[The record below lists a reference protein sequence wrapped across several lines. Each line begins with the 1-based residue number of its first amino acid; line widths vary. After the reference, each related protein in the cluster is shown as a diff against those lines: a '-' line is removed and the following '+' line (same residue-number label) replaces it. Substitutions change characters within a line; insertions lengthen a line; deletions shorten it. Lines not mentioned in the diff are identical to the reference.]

1 MKRSSDEFSEDLKRR
16 FLLFASVPVLL
27 TLLYGAVLVYLA
39 NEKTL
44 IEQHNTMLSNIDV
57 QIRMYADRLH
67 QELRALRTEIQ
78 AEGEKAAGE
87 ASRLFPEV
95 VAAYHLDDRGRV
107 IKAFG
112 PEGDPA
118 FRPSRE
124 IRRAIDRGVTLYRA
138 DASCDPKIHRVVMD
152 YYLREG
158 KEHYLFRFSMEPL
171 FEMIRQI
178 NRRKDQGIELINRS
192 GEWILDT
199 RRPERSCSGRN
210 FFESGIYEI
219 AVKENPPF
227 ALVEFPAH
235 YKKGDSF
242 VKGIFDEDHFL
253 TYTRQKELDWL
264 ILIED
269 YGDSLD
275 TYLKKLPLVLIP
287 FFVLLILL
295 VYTTVRKV
303 TERISTPLV
312 ALTRRIEA
320 LARGSGTGRVE
331 VDASAYPI
339 VRSLAES
346 FNRMQEKILQRER
359 ELEESNRELNR
370 RVQERTE
377 ELQRLNLLLKERVE
391 EEVEKNLE
399 IRNRLAQSEKLAAM
413 GEMIGNIAHQWRQ
426 PLSVISTLA
435 TGVKM
440 EHRMG
445 ILEEDELERACD
457 QIDENAQYL
466 SRTIDDFRSFIRGD
480 KEKSAFTLGEM
491 IASFHS
497 LIESQLKSYRIE
509 FHESVD
515 TEAEIL
521 GYRNDLIQIL
531 INLFNNAKDA
541 MRATRD
547 EGGRIDL
554 QAHVSDGKLR
564 LIVEDDGGGIPDEIL
579 GRIFEPYFSTK
590 DKSQGTGL
598 GLHMVYRL
606 VESMGG
612 IITVENITRQGPE
625 GEERGAR
632 FTVEI
637 PVEETIE

>member
-1 MKRSSDEFSEDLKRR
+1 MKGSTEEFSKDLKRK

-27 TLLYGAVLVYLA
+27 TLLYGALLVYLA

-57 QIRMYADRLH
+57 QIRMYAERLH
-67 QELRALRTEIQ
+67 QNLRALRTEIDTD
-78 AEGEKAAGE
+78 GEEAAKE
-87 ASRLFPEV
+87 ASRLFPEI
-95 VAAYHLDDRGRV
+95 VAAYRLDDQGRV
-107 IKAFG
+107 IEAFG
-112 PEGDPA
+112 PGADPD
-118 FRPSRE
+118 FHLSE
-124 IRRAIDRGVTLYRA
+124 ELRRAMDRGVTLYRS
-138 DASCDPKIHRVVMD
+138 DAACDPKSGKVVMD
-152 YYLREG
+152 YYIREG
-158 KEHYLFRFSMEPL
+158 KERYLFRFSMEPL

-178 NRRKDQGIELINRS
+178 NSHVDQGIELINRS

-199 RRPERSCSGRN
+199 RDPERVCSGEN
-210 FFESGIYEI
+210 FFKTGIYDI
-219 AVKENPPF
+219 AVKDRPPF
-227 ALVEFPAH
+227 TLVEFPTH
-235 YKKGDSF
+235 YEKGDSF
-242 VKGIFDEDHFL
+242 FKGIFDEDHFL
-253 TYTRQKELDWL
+253 TYTRQKEFGWL

-269 YGDSLD
+269 YADSLD
-275 TYLKKLPLVLIP
+275 AYLKELPLVLIP
-287 FFVLLILL
+287 FFLLLL
-295 VYTTVRKV
+295 VIVYATVRKV

-312 ALTRRIEA
+312 ALSHRIEA
-320 LARGSGTGRVE
+320 LARGMDAERVE
-331 VDASAYPI
+331 VDTSAYPI

-346 FNRMQEKILQRER
+346 FNRMQERILQRER

-377 ELQRLNLLLKERVE
+377 ELQRLNLQLKERVD
-391 EEVEKNLE
+391 EEVEKNLA
-399 IRNRLAQSEKLAAM
+399 IRNQLAQSEKMAAM

-445 ILEEDELERACD
+445 ILEEEELDRACD

-480 KEKSAFTLGEM
+480 KEKSSFTLGEM
-491 IASFHS
+491 VASFHS
-497 LIESQLKSYRIE
+497 LVESQLKSYRID
-509 FHESVD
+509 FHETVD
-515 TEAEIL
+515 TEAKIL

-541 MRATRD
+541 LRATRG

-554 QAHVSDGKLR
+554 QIRISDGKLF
-564 LIVEDDGGGIPDEIL
+564 LIVEDNGGGIPDEIL
-579 GRIFEPYFSTK
+579 GRIFEPYFTTK

-612 IITVENITRQGPE
+612 TITVENITRRGSE

-632 FTVEI
+632 FTVQI